1 MTQNNWVGDAMRK
14 ARMEIAARFSQ
25 LGITEERE
33 MTAYIARNTKVRG
46 EHKPSLA
53 DLQALLLIM
62 DSQLE
67 AKQIKKLRQEQDYS
81 YQRVCV

>member
-1 MTQNNWVGDAMRK
+1 MIQTIGNGDAMKK
-14 ARMEIAARFSQ
+14 ARTEIAARFSQ

-33 MTAYIARNTKVRG
+33 MTVYIAKNARIRG
-46 EHKPSLA
+46 DQRLTLT
-53 DLQALLLIM
+53 DLQALLHIM

-67 AKQIKKLRQEQDYS
+67 VQRIKKLQQGQDYN

>member
-1 MTQNNWVGDAMRK
+1 MIKTIRNGDAMKK
-14 ARMEIAARFSQ
+14 ARTEIAARFSQ

-46 EHKPSLA
+46 EQKPSLT

-62 DSQLE
+62 DSQLV
-67 AKQIKKLRQEQDYS
+67 AKQIKKLWQEQDYS